1 MIKKTFSKLLNKTKK
16 VVAYDDIKKN
26 HNNYMDI
33 INKIKKPMEEQARI
47 ETFEIAMKRQNLN
60 QDDIKKVHSNLFIV
74 WISAILFS
82 IFSVVIQGIYI
93 YKGFYFGAIAMVGVQ
108 AILLAIIFEKQFRMY
123 QIQNKNLCS
132 VNDFLKS
139 NDRLPRAI

>member
-33 INKIKKPMEEQARI
+33 IKNLKKPMEEQARI

-60 QDDIKKVHSNLFIV
+60 YDDIKKVHSNLFIV
-74 WISAILFS
+74 WISAILFL
-82 IFSVVIQGIYI
+82 IFSVAIQGIYL
-93 YKGFYFGAIAMVGVQ
+93 YKGFYFGAMAMIGVQ
-108 AILLAIIFEKQFRMY
+108 AILLSIIFEKQFRMY